1 MATIERTLQLKRMVA
16 VDGERYPKIDPLNVH
31 AAMKSAINA
40 AHTVGDRHFPKKE
53 NVRAGKRCIF
63 IEPSGK
69 ARGSSCLFHVYA
81 YTAGLTPDQVV
92 ADFDAEKADITA
104 DPIIQHG
111 EKVEV
116 VERFACLVYG
126 DALIIENA
134 RVYGASNLAIRAIRD
149 LIRRHTNSKYPNLYI
164 EDAPTKDFKRL
175 AAEHGGVI
183 SVTARLNSDFV
194 PEPHSFGKA
203 LESLFEKRKLNKYKQ
218 VSASIQAEDNDELN
232 PDDVLQIVDES
243 EGSTGLSGVSV
254 AFRDGTTLSDLVT
267 YRERRRLNVQ
277 AVSAGKPAVS
287 EIESGMVDYLKS
299 LVKPDDDA
307 IRIIDAN
314 GKFV

>member
-1 MATIERTLQLKRMVA
+1 M
-16 VDGERYPKIDPLNVH
+16 
-31 AAMKSAINA
+31 
-40 AHTVGDRHFPKKE
+40 
-53 NVRAGKRCIF
+53 
-63 IEPSGK
+63 
-69 ARGSSCLFHVYA
+69 
-81 YTAGLTPDQVV
+81 

-104 DPIIQHG
+104 EPIIQHG

-149 LIRRHTNSKYPNLYI
+149 LIRRHAEKKYPNLDL

-175 AAEHGGVI
+175 AAEHGGVK

-194 PEPHSFGKA
+194 PEPNSFGKA
-203 LESLFEKRKLNKYKQ
+203 LESLFESKKLTKYKQ
-218 VSASIQAEDNDELN
+218 VSASIHAEDNDELD
-232 PDDVLQIVDES
+232 PDEVLEIVDES

-254 AFRDGTTLSDLVT
+254 AFHDGTTLSDLVT
-267 YRERRRLNVQ
+267 YRERHVISVQ
-277 AVSAGKPAVS
+277 TVGAGKPVVA
-287 EIESGMVDYLKS
+287 EIENGMVDYLKS
-299 LVKPDDDA
+299 LELPDDDA
-307 IRIIDAN
+307 IRVIDAD

>member
-1 MATIERTLQLKRMVA
+1 MERALQLKRMVA
-16 VDGERYPKIDPLNVH
+16 IDGQRYPRINPLNVH
-31 AAMKSAINA
+31 AVMKTALAA

-53 NVRAGKRCIF
+53 NVTAGKRCIF
-63 IEPSGK
+63 IEPSEKTDGN
-69 ARGSSCLFHVYA
+69 SCLFHVYA

-126 DALIIENA
+126 DALIMENA

-149 LIRRHTNSKYPNLYI
+149 LIRRHANSKYPNLYL

-175 AAEHGGVI
+175 AAEHGGVS
-183 SVTARLNSDFV
+183 SVTARLNSGFV
-194 PEPHSFGKA
+194 PEPNSFGKA
-203 LESLFEKRKLNKYKQ
+203 LESLFESKKLNKYKQ
-218 VSASIQAEDNDELN
+218 VSASIQAEDNDELD
-232 PDDVLQIVDES
+232 PDDVLEILDES
-243 EGSTGLSGVSV
+243 EGSTGLSSVSV

-267 YRERRRLNVQ
+267 YRERHRLNVQ
-277 AVSAGKPAVS
+277 VVSAGKPAVS

-299 LVKPDDDA
+299 LVMPDDDA
-307 IRIIDAN
+307 IRVIDAD